1 MGLRAKNDRK
11 RLAALTSVKA
21 RGGCEAVLALKPTGG
36 AANLGQLSPPSSRK
50 PDGLLRS
57 GRKNLISKF
66 TRVKYPSVHEFT
78 A

>member
-21 RGGCEAVLALKPTGG
+21 RGDCEAVLALKPTGG

-50 PDGLLRS
+50 PDGLLRK

-66 TRVKYPSVHEFT
+66 TRVKYPSVYEFM